1 MDLFS
6 RATNTTK
13 IHSPVK
19 LAAKL
24 LSFLSS
30 FLLYRPSESLS
41 FSLSLSR
48 LTEFP
53 LEIFLV
59 GIWINLSKDSGGEAA
74 WWLAREGGPRWGGG
88 GKWRRGGAGS
98 RGSEKSLKLLG
109 RPYIINIRHERW
121 RRQQQRQGGDGY
133 GGGEGRRPPPGKGV
147 EQKPE
152 LA

>member
-30 FLLYRPSESLS
+30 FLLYRPSEPLS

-59 GIWINLSKDSGGEAA
+59 GIWINLSKDSVVASSRG
-74 WWLAREGGPRWGGG
+74 WSSMGGG